1 LAGGNP
7 QVNASSP
14 VLSVRRLSKS
24 FGALQVAQSIDL
36 ELRPGARLGLIG
48 PNGAGKTSLVN
59 LLTGMLRADE
69 GEIVLAGHD
78 ITRVK
83 PERRVH
89 LGLARTHQINTL
101 LPESTLRDNVAIAVA
116 ERDCVAW
123 RLMRYTAIWRRCR
136 EEAEAQLAAL
146 GIAQLADRKVAELPY
161 GQQRLLEIAIALVL
175 KPRVLLLD
183 EPAAGVP
190 AAEAHAIH
198 DVLERLP
205 AEIAIL
211 MIEHD
216 MDLVFR
222 FAREIVVLVRGRVLI
237 SGTPQEIA
245 ANSEVRAVYLG
256 RGTA

>member
-1 LAGGNP
+1 
-7 QVNASSP
+7 VTASSP

-48 PNGAGKTSLVN
+48 PNGAGKTSFVN
-59 LLTGMLRADE
+59 LLTGMLRADR
-69 GEIVLAGHD
+69 GEIVLAGRD
-78 ITRVK
+78 ITDLR
-83 PERRVH
+83 PEHRVH

-101 LPESTLRDNVAIAVA
+101 LPESTVRDNVAIAVA
-116 ERDCVAW
+116 ERDYVAW
-123 RLMRYTAIWRRCR
+123 RLMRYTVVWRRCS
-136 EEAEAQLAAL
+136 EEAAAQLAAL
-146 GIAQLADRKVAELPY
+146 GIAELADRKVAELPY
-161 GQQRLLEIAIALVL
+161 GEQRLLEIAIALVL

-222 FAREIVVLVRGRVLI
+222 FAREIVVLVQGRVLT

-245 ANSEVRAVYLG
+245 ADPEVRAVYLG

>member
-1 LAGGNP
+1 VTAAIPALSMRGLA
-7 QVNASSP
+7 
-14 VLSVRRLSKS
+14 KS
-24 FGALQVAQSIDL
+24 FGALQVAQDITLDL
-36 ELRPGARLGLIG
+36 EPGARLGLIG

-59 LLTGMLRADE
+59 LLTGMLRADA
-69 GEIVLAGHD
+69 GAIVLNGQD
-78 ITRVK
+78 ITGVK
-83 PERRVH
+83 PERRVR
-89 LGLARTHQINTL
+89 LGLVRTHQINTL
-101 LPESTLRDNVAIAVA
+101 LLETNLRENVAIAVA
-116 ERDCVAW
+116 ERENIAW
-123 RLMRYTAIWRRCR
+123 RMMRFTPRWRRCL
-136 EEAEAQLAAL
+136 EEAETQLAAF
-146 GIAQLADRKVAELPY
+146 GIADLADRKVAELPY

-205 AEIAIL
+205 PEISIL

-222 FAREIVVLVRGRVLI
+222 FAHAIAVLVQGRVLTT
-237 SGTPQEIA
+237 GTPQEIA
-245 ANSEVRAVYLG
+245 ADPRVRAVYLG